1 MEYFNCW
8 TRLAP
13 TVLSIVVFPCK
24 FLSLHNAFNLIPKK
38 INKWLAKQKK
48 KLVHVLSLKVY
59 HSFSIFFRGNLY
71 ISSNETDIKV
81 YYDFYA
87 SIMLQID
94 AFDLQYQYVKSQFEL
109 PVHMDTPDFRG
120 NKKLKLKTKT
130 WFLVTLKWKAR
141 AKKWLLLV
149 QLLKRDVNEGLNSLK
164 QERIE
169 AKVHELI

>member
-1 MEYFNCW
+1 M
-8 TRLAP
+8 
-13 TVLSIVVFPCK
+13 
-24 FLSLHNAFNLIPKK
+24 
-38 INKWLAKQKK
+38 AKRKK

-109 PVHMDTPDFRG
+109 PVHMDTPDFTPLRG
-120 NKKLKLKTKT
+120 KKMELKTKT
-130 WFLVTLKWKAR
+130 
-141 AKKWLLLV
+141 
-149 QLLKRDVNEGLNSLK
+149 
-164 QERIE
+164 
-169 AKVHELI
+169 

>member
-1 MEYFNCW
+1 
-8 TRLAP
+8 
-13 TVLSIVVFPCK
+13 
-24 FLSLHNAFNLIPKK
+24 
-38 INKWLAKQKK
+38 
-48 KLVHVLSLKVY
+48 
-59 HSFSIFFRGNLY
+59 
-71 ISSNETDIKV
+71 
-81 YYDFYA
+81 
-87 SIMLQID
+87 MLQID

-109 PVHMDTPDFRG
+109 PVHMDTPDCRG

-164 QERIE
+164 QEGIE